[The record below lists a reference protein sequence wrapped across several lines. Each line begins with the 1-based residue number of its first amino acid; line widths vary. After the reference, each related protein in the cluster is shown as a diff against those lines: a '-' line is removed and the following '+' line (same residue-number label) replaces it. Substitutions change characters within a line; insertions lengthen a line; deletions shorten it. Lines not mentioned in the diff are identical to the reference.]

1 MVTTDYRYKFE
12 ASRLTGRRQQKFQCP
27 HCGRPKCFVRYVDTY
42 NNYSYV
48 ADEVGKCDHEH
59 SCGYHY
65 KPSEYYRDHA
75 WQKEPV
81 RHPKPFS
88 VLCSPEHQRGART
101 LNSQQKLSV
110 PPPPPLLSLPMEL
123 VGQCHSPQS
132 TFWQWFATD
141 CARKLNLDPATLRR
155 VYEDYQIGAT
165 SRGNIIFWQIDE
177 KQQVR
182 TGHIMQYRQDGRRHN
197 GYQNW
202 VHSERIFQD
211 KVPKGFVLN
220 QCFFGQHLLSLRPED
235 QVCLVE
241 SEKTALIMA
250 AHQPQYLWLATCG
263 SSGLNPEK
271 LECLRG
277 RRFILFPDSG
287 CFGKWKKV
295 MSQTEGLNYT
305 ISDRLEQYPANTDLA
320 DILLEPP

>member
-1 MVTTDYRYKFE
+1 MVTTDYRYMLE
-12 ASRLTGRRQQKFQCP
+12 TPRLTGRRQQKFQCP
-27 HCGRPKCFVRYVDTY
+27 QCGRPKCFVRYMDTY
-42 NNYSYV
+42 NNYNYV

-65 KPSEYYRDHA
+65 KPSEYHRDHA
-75 WQKEPV
+75 WLKQGK
-81 RHPKPFS
+81 S
-88 VLCSPEHQRGART
+88 
-101 LNSQQKLSV
+101 NSQLSTPSFQLKRNV
-110 PPPPPLLSLPMEL
+110 PPPPPLLPLPKEL

-132 TFWQWFATD
+132 TFWQWFASD
-141 CARKLNLDPATLRR
+141 CARKLNLDPATLQR
-155 VYEDYQIGAT
+155 VYEDYRIGAT

-182 TGHIMQYRQDGRRHN
+182 TGHIMQYGQDGRRHN

-202 VHSERIFQD
+202 VHCERNFQD

-220 QCFFGQHLLSLRPED
+220 QCLFGQHLLPLRPEV

-241 SEKTALIMA
+241 SEKTALVMA
-250 AHQPQYLWLATCG
+250 ASQPQHLWLATAG
-263 SSGLNPEK
+263 SCGLNTEK

-277 RRFILFPDSG
+277 RRFVLFPDSG

-295 MSQTEGLNYT
+295 MSQTEGLKYT

-320 DILLEPP
+320 DILLQPP